1 MNIRRIIKEELLKE
15 VGGYDDQN
23 VMAQHAGAT
32 IGILTGVYKDIMDV
46 ISDLAN
52 KIMDNGVDKYDVGI
66 TLESLAKLINNGVR
80 ITSDLVEELTEDE
93 LIAKAKEFIKDL
105 NSFKRKIRLLSNL
118 TSNYTQTEYIEK
130 LKEFIID
137 AAPKLKKYGDTLM
150 DTTKV
155 FGRRLS
161 GMNGGTS
168 FN

>member
-1 MNIRRIIKEELLKE
+1 MNIRKIIKEELLKE

-32 IGILTGVYKDIMDV
+32 IGTLTGIYRDIMEV
-46 ISDLAN
+46 ISGLAN
-52 KIMDNGVDKYDVGI
+52 KIMDGNVDKHELGVA
-66 TLESLAKLINNGVR
+66 LEALAKLINNGVR

-93 LIAKAKEFIKDL
+93 LISKAKDFIKDL

-150 DTTKV
+150 DTTRM
-155 FGRRLS
+155 FGSRLS
-161 GMNGGTS
+161 GMRGGTS